1 MIKGVSFMN
10 NYELI
15 KFRDNEFELDVNVSP
30 EEDTVWLTKDQIALL
45 FDRDRTVIS
54 RHINKIYKECE
65 LEEKG
70 TCAKNAHVPQT
81 RNRTYESNLYNLDVI
96 ISVGYRVKSQRGILF
111 RRWANNIL
119 KQYLLKGYVIDGNR
133 VTVSKE
139 SFFELEKCV
148 KQIKEEIKDIKEKV
162 FVEPVKQRLFY
173 DGQYFDAYDFICSLI
188 VNAKESI
195 VLIDPYFDEAGLHYL
210 NKRKSNVKLC
220 VCISNKSKLEGNDI
234 KQFKKQ
240 YGQLD
245 IVHNDDFHDRYL
257 IIDNSMCYSL
267 GASLNY
273 MGKRVFS
280 VNLIEDKDIINL
292 IVNKLGI

>member
-1 MIKGVSFMN
+1 MN

-54 RHINKIYKECE
+54 RHINNIYKEGE
-65 LEEKG
+65 LDRN
-70 TCAKNAHVPQT
+70 TSVHFLHISHDNVNPDHRPPQ
-81 RNRTYESNLYNLDVI
+81 YYNLDVV

-119 KQYLLKGYVIDGNR
+119 KQYLLKGYVVDENR
-133 VTVSKE
+133 VIVSKE
-139 SFFELEKCV
+139 SFFELENNV
-148 KQIKEEIKDIKEKV
+148 KQIKEEIKEIKEKT
-162 FVEPVKQRLFY
+162 FIEPVKQRLFY
-173 DGQYFDAYDFICSLI
+173 DGQYFDAYDFVCSLI

-195 VLIDPYFDEAGLHYL
+195 VLIDPYFDETGLHYL
-210 NKRKSNVKLC
+210 NKRKSNIKLC
-220 VCISNKSKLEGNDI
+220 VCVSNKSELDENDV
-234 KQFKKQ
+234 KQFEKQ

-245 IVHNDDFHDRYL
+245 IICNNNFHDRYL
-257 IIDNSMCYSL
+257 IIDNSICYSL

-273 MGKRVFS
+273 MGKKVFS
-280 VNLIEDKDIINL
+280 VNLIEDMDIISL
-292 IVNKLGI
+292 IMNRLDI

>member
-1 MIKGVSFMN
+1 MN

-54 RHINKIYKECE
+54 RHIKNIYKECE

-220 VCISNKSKLEGNDI
+220 VCISDKSKLEGNDI

>member
-1 MIKGVSFMN
+1 MQ

-54 RHINKIYKECE
+54 RHINNIYKEGE
-65 LEEKG
+65 LDKSTSVHFLHISPNQVNPE
-70 TCAKNAHVPQT
+70 HRPPQ
-81 RNRTYESNLYNLDVI
+81 YYNLDVI
-96 ISVGYRVKSQRGILF
+96 ISVGYRVKSQRGVLF

-119 KQYLLKGYVIDGNR
+119 KQYLLKGYAVDGNR
-133 VTVSKE
+133 VIVSKE
-139 SFFELEKCV
+139 SFFELEDNV
-148 KQIKEEIKDIKEKV
+148 KQIKEELKEIKEKT
-162 FVEPVKQRLFY
+162 FIEPVKQRLFY
-173 DGQYFDAYDFICSLI
+173 DGQYFDAYDFVCSLI

-195 VLIDPYFDEAGLHYL
+195 VLIDPYFDETGLHYL
-210 NKRKSNVKLC
+210 NKRKSNIKLC
-220 VCISNKSKLEGNDI
+220 VCVSNKSELDENDV
-234 KQFKKQ
+234 KQFEKQ

-245 IVHNDDFHDRYL
+245 IICNNNFHDRYL
-257 IIDNSMCYSL
+257 IIDNAICYSL

-280 VNLIEDKDIINL
+280 VNLIEDMDIISL
-292 IVNKLGI
+292 IMNRLDI

>member
-1 MIKGVSFMN
+1 MN

-54 RHINKIYKECE
+54 RHINNIYKEGE
-65 LEEKG
+65 LDKSTSVHFLHISPDQVNPE
-70 TCAKNAHVPQT
+70 HRPPQ
-81 RNRTYESNLYNLDVI
+81 YFNLDVI

-119 KQYLLKGYVIDGNR
+119 KQYLLKGYAVDGNR
-133 VTVSKE
+133 VIVSKE
-139 SFFELEKCV
+139 SFFELENNV
-148 KQIKEEIKDIKEKV
+148 KQIKEEIKEIKEKT

-173 DGQYFDAYDFICSLI
+173 DGQYFDAYDFVCSLI
-188 VNAKESI
+188 ANAKESI
-195 VLIDPYFDEAGLHYL
+195 ALIDPYFDETGLHYL
-210 NKRKSNVKLC
+210 NKRKNNVKLY
-220 VCISNKSKLEGNDI
+220 VCISNKSKLEENDT

-245 IVHNDDFHDRYL
+245 IIHNNDFHDRYL
-257 IIDNSMCYSL
+257 IIDNAICYSL

-280 VNLIEDKDIINL
+280 VNLIEDVDIISL
-292 IVNKLGI
+292 IMNKLGI